1 LRQKIRES
9 PTEQKIRQTG
19 IRKVQS
25 SSSAQ
30 RERSH
35 RKVTTMSSSSLKEED
50 GGTVQ
55 GHFPHY
61 G

>member
-30 RERSH
+30 RETHDVLLASPSQ
-35 RKVTTMSSSSLKEED
+35 VLTD
-50 GGTVQ
+50 
-55 GHFPHY
+55 
-61 G
+61 